1 MPELPEVETILRGL
15 RKNIYGEE
23 ISSTFSSGARVFR
36 SDPKL
41 IAQALPGESILDL
54 ERRGKYL
61 ILRTSRNFLVIHL
74 GMTGQLL
81 LENRDSAID
90 PPGKPSDPHVHLI
103 LCFRSGKLLLY
114 RDPRKFGRILLFDDK
129 SDLSRFFVRM
139 GIEPLSDSF
148 TIENFRRV
156 ISGKKGKIKP
166 FLLNQS
172 YICGLGN
179 IYADEILFAS
189 SLHPETPIPDLTEKD
204 KITLHRFIPKIL
216 AKGIHSGGT
225 TFRDYR
231 NSEGGEG
238 SFQELLNVYG
248 REGLECRK
256 CGNLIRRIQVGGRS
270 SHYCSECQR
279 GS

>member
-15 RKNIYGEE
+15 EKNLAGEQ
-23 ISSTFSSGARVFR
+23 ISSAVSSGARVFR
-36 SDPKL
+36 SDHEILTK
-41 IAQALPGESILDL
+41 ALPGQFILEL
-54 ERRGKYL
+54 SRRGKYL
-61 ILRTSRNFLVIHL
+61 ILRTTQNFLVIHL

-81 LENRDSAID
+81 LERISTPDTPLKS
-90 PPGKPSDPHVHLI
+90 SDPHVHLI
-103 LCFRSGKLLLY
+103 LCFSSGKVLRY
-114 RDPRKFGRILLFDDK
+114 RDPRKFGRIL
-129 SDLSRFFVRM
+129 FFSTEAELRQFFIRM
-139 GIEPLSDSF
+139 GIEPLSAGF
-148 TIENFRRV
+148 TIESIRRI

-189 SLHPETPIPDLTEKD
+189 SLHPETPLPDLSEKD
-204 KITLHRFIPKIL
+204 KINLHKVIPEIL
-216 AKGIHSGGT
+216 SRGIHSGGT

-238 SFQELLNVYG
+238 GFQELLNVYG

-270 SHYCSECQR
+270 SHYCPECQKV
-279 GS
+279 S

>member
-15 RKNIYGEE
+15 RKNISGEQV
-23 ISSTFSSGARVFR
+23 SCLFFSAARVFH
-36 SDPKL
+36 SDPE
-41 IAQALPGESILDL
+41 IMARALPGQSILSL
-54 ERRGKYL
+54 QRRGKYL
-61 ILRTSRNFLVIHL
+61 ILRTSIGFLVIHL

-81 LENRDSAID
+81 LEKRGRNIG
-90 PPGKPSDPHVHLI
+90 PPCKPSDPHVHLI
-103 LCFRSGKLLLY
+103 LCFSSGKVLLY
-114 RDPRKFGRILLFDDK
+114 RDPRKFGRIL
-129 SDLSRFFVRM
+129 FFAEESGLTQFFIRM
-139 GIEPLSDSF
+139 GLEPLSDSF
-148 TIENFRRV
+148 TIENFRR
-156 ISGKKGKIKP
+156 ILNGKKGKIKP

-189 SLHPETPIPDLTEKD
+189 SLHPETTVSALTEND
-204 KITLHRFIPKIL
+204 KITLHRFIPEIL

-238 SFQELLNVYG
+238 GFQELLNVYG

-256 CGNLIRRIQVGGRS
+256 CGNRIKRIQVGGRS
-270 SHYCSECQR
+270 SHYCPECQR
-279 GS
+279 VP